1 MQSTTLTVNGQRHE
15 VTVPPDTPLLW
26 VLRDELGLTGTKYGC
41 GIATCGACTV
51 HADGRPTR
59 SCVTPL
65 AAVAGAEV
73 TTIEGLSEEG
83 DHPLQEAWREE
94 NVPQCGYCQTGQ
106 IMSAAALL
114 ASDDEP
120 DDEAIDRALRSN
132 LCRCG
137 TYLRIRRAVKRAA
150 EMQAEGR
157 AS

>member
-106 IMSAAALL
+106 IMSAATLL
-114 ASDDEP
+114 ASDDDP
-120 DDEAIDRALRSN
+120 DDEAIDRALRGN

>member
-1 MQSTTLTVNGQRHE
+1 MQSTTLTVNGQRRE

-26 VLRDELGLTGTKYGC
+26 VLRDELGLTGAKYGC

-114 ASDDEP
+114 ESDPDP
-120 DDEAIDRALRSN
+120 DDEAIDRALRGN

-150 EMQAEGR
+150 EMQGEGR